1 LAWRKKTRLCFVQYA
16 FISELTSAIAL
27 TNRFHL
33 FPVIIDANSTTTA
46 PYSREPHLISH
57 FPQLYPHSF
66 ITIEFIPTM
75 STPPDNISIWKELWS
90 AGETPW
96 TLPSLN
102 PALKKHGA
110 SFFGEAGDSILFPL
124 CGKSIDM
131 ILLADKYKVA
141 GIEGVEEVFTEFS
154 IEHNASLREVKS
166 DINGYYKRI
175 MDIPPDDDLNTSHS
189 TIDLYLGDIFAMN
202 PNKNRIQYDRVFD
215 RGSLVAIDPTLRRKY
230 MQIISSL
237 LKPGGK
243 WMLASFCY
251 NEREMVGPPY
261 SIGGK
266 QIQSLLAQLEMD
278 EPGTK
283 FEFELLEQTRTE
295 ISKQGGYF
303 CKKMGGPLSTAVDC
317 VIVITKIQ

>member
-1 LAWRKKTRLCFVQYA
+1 MTLNVEFHLVGDIIHSVYSFVAMGYVGKPPWWKKKKILAWRKKTRLCFVQYA

-110 SFFGEAGDSILFPL
+110 SFAESAEFFIINNHWSI
-124 CGKSIDM
+124 
-131 ILLADKYKVA
+131 Y
-141 GIEGVEEVFTEFS
+141 
-154 IEHNASLREVKS
+154 
-166 DINGYYKRI
+166 
-175 MDIPPDDDLNTSHS
+175 
-189 TIDLYLGDIFAMN
+189 TI
-202 PNKNRIQYDRVFD
+202 
-215 RGSLVAIDPTLRRKY
+215 
-230 MQIISSL
+230 
-237 LKPGGK
+237 
-243 WMLASFCY
+243 
-251 NEREMVGPPY
+251 
-261 SIGGK
+261 
-266 QIQSLLAQLEMD
+266 
-278 EPGTK
+278 
-283 FEFELLEQTRTE
+283 
-295 ISKQGGYF
+295 
-303 CKKMGGPLSTAVDC
+303 
-317 VIVITKIQ
+317 